1 MATYI
6 FALSIVC
13 VFLFMSALYE
23 SWIRP
28 LVIILTVPLAT
39 FGAMVGLWLYDMPL
53 DVFGQIGLVMLI
65 GLETKNAILI
75 VEFGVELMEKHGMS
89 IIDSAKEA
97 SRQRLRPI
105 LMTSFA
111 FVFGVLPMARATGA
125 GAYSRN
131 SLGIVIAFG
140 IAVSTVLGRFVIPI
154 YYVLGERLRARGTRP
169 DSGRRTAASTDGDGH
184 PLAPVPDE
192 LVAAEVG
199 AVKTENAGEY

>member
-1 MATYI
+1 
-6 FALSIVC
+6 
-13 VFLFMSALYE
+13 
-23 SWIRP
+23 
-28 LVIILTVPLAT
+28 
-39 FGAMVGLWLYDMPL
+39 MPL

-75 VEFGVELMEKHGMS
+75 VEFGVEMMEKHGMS

-140 IAVSTVLGRFVIPI
+140 IAVSTVLGPVRHPD
-154 YYVLGERLRARGTRP
+154 LLRPGRAAPWIAQPPASAEAQPRWRTTTDTFMTRP
-169 DSGRRTAASTDGDGH
+169 PT
-184 PLAPVPDE
+184 L
-192 LVAAEVG
+192 
-199 AVKTENAGEY
+199 

>member
-1 MATYI
+1 
-6 FALSIVC
+6 
-13 VFLFMSALYE
+13 MSALYE

-97 SRQRLRPI
+97 ARQRLRPI

-131 SLGIVIAFG
+131 SLGVVIAFG

-154 YYVLGERLRARGTRP
+154 YYVLGERVRGSRRPRPLGLPCPRFDGRPRRPRGTAGPGAGLKRPVGRLPTWRRRMDRRSTSRLRARPATC
-169 DSGRRTAASTDGDGH
+169 
-184 PLAPVPDE
+184 
-192 LVAAEVG
+192 
-199 AVKTENAGEY
+199 

>member
-154 YYVLGERLRARGTRP
+154 YYVLGERLRPRDRF
-169 DSGRRTAASTDGDGH
+169 DSGRAGRVDRRGWA
-184 PLAPVPDE
+184 PPRPVPDE

-199 AVKTENAGEY
+199 AVKTENAREY